1 MGGFGNCQV
10 GYFFDDPVEIGLAY
24 GMEVGVGSGVH
35 EVDGVGDAV
44 FDSEFDSIEVVAER
58 SAEGQ
63 RIFLNT
69 RQESRI
75 VGGRVLHVALVVWLA
90 RVVGHDVDLF
100 CPTT

>member
-58 SAEGQ
+58 SAERQ

-69 RQESRI
+69 RRRAWDRRRAGSARSARG
-75 VGGRVLHVALVVWLA
+75 VACAGRRA
-90 RVVGHDVDLF
+90 
-100 CPTT
+100 